1 LARPGGNITGLSLQ
15 QVDLAAK
22 RLELLREVIPK
33 LRTLAVLF
41 NGGYSSS
48 LSEVRK
54 VAAPAQRLG
63 IGVVPLEIRRSEDV
77 VSAIDATRGR
87 VEALYVVSEPLV
99 SANRMR
105 INTMALGLQMPTM
118 HAFREYVETGG
129 LMSYGPNLTDMWRR
143 SADYVDKI
151 LRGTNASEIPVEQ
164 PTKFDLIL
172 NLTTAKA
179 LGLTVPPTV
188 LAQANEV
195 IE

>member
-1 LARPGGNITGLSLQ
+1 MARPGGNITGLSLQ

-22 RLELLREVIPK
+22 RLELLRQVIPR

-48 LSEVRK
+48 LSEVRE